1 MKMQENE
8 KLQSTCKSMRKGKKK
23 RKKKLKKKKIRKI
36 YSKNHSLYFQK
47 TIGGEFFHVGQTRTC
62 TKEVE

>member
-1 MKMQENE
+1 MQENE

-23 RKKKLKKKKIRKI
+23 SEKKFKKKFRKI

>member
-1 MKMQENE
+1 MQENE

-23 RKKKLKKKKIRKI
+23 PEKNSKKKFRKI